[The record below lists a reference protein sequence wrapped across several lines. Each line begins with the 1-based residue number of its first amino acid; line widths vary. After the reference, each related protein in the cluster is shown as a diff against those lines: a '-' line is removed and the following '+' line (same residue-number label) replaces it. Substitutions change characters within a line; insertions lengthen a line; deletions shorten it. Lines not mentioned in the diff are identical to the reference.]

1 MSNRVHLN
9 AVKIEYLNGTVTY
22 GYTISDDNEMTFEN
36 NAEAMIQDDMELLRY
51 AKQTADSVTEGI
63 LDFVRENEKGIL
75 INDSWYDWDDI
86 KKEWES

>member
-9 AVKIEYLNGTVTY
+9 AVKIEYLNGSVTY

-36 NAEAMIQDDMELLRY
+36 NAEAMIQDDMELLKY
-51 AKQTADSVTEGI
+51 ARETADSTTEGI
-63 LDFVRENEKGIL
+63 LDFVQENQKGIL

-86 KKEWES
+86 KEAWK